1 MTFRTATL
9 ALTALCCLVLT
20 TQAAAQTRVA
30 VGQQA
35 PGFALESSA
44 GETYDLSS
52 LNGEKKVLLVF
63 FRGTW

>member
-1 MTFRTATL
+1 MILRTSA
-9 ALTALCCLVLT
+9 LVLVT
-20 TQAAAQTRVA
+20 LSVFLPATQAAAQNRIA

-35 PGFALESSA
+35 PTFALESSA

-52 LNGEKKVLLVF
+52 LNGEKKLLLVF

>member
-1 MTFRTATL
+1 MTLRTATL
-9 ALTALCCLVLT
+9 ALMTLSSLLIA

-52 LNGEKKVLLVF
+52 LNGEKKLLLVF